1 MSALAKDAALAALQL
16 IGHVNALGFL
26 DENREAKYLGLAPAY
41 LSILCSEI
49 GAAEGAA
56 GGAAT
61 VAGLDATLPVS
72 DDSAQRVLPAGL
84 AMYFSVA
91 DRETELYNYF
101 SSLYY
106 GTLLPGVRA
115 PEAAITDYY
124 GVLRDGSFSG

>member
-1 MSALAKDAALAALQL
+1 
-16 IGHVNALGFL
+16 V
-26 DENREAKYLGLAPAY
+26 DENAEGKYLGLAPAY
-41 LSILCSEI
+41 LSILCGEI
-49 GAAEGAA
+49 GQAEGSFGAVPA
-56 GGAAT
+56 VTDLGAA
-61 VAGLDATLPVS
+61 LPVS